1 MTGGRVVILGS
12 TGRNFAAGMSGGIA
26 YVLDQTGELP
36 KKCNT
41 QMIHLEK
48 LEDPEEIEEVRTMI
62 QKHQA
67 ATHSAHAARLLAD
80 WSNTL
85 LQIVKIIPKDYK
97 RVQESLK
104 RVQQTGLSGEEAI
117 MAAFQENV
125 RDASRVGGG

>member
-1 MTGGRVVILGS
+1 MGR
-12 TGRNFAAGMSGGIA
+12 
-26 YVLDQTGELP
+26 
-36 KKCNT
+36 
-41 QMIHLEK
+41 
-48 LEDPEEIEEVRTMI
+48 
-62 QKHQA
+62 KH
-67 ATHSAHAARLLAD
+67 
-80 WSNTL
+80 TL